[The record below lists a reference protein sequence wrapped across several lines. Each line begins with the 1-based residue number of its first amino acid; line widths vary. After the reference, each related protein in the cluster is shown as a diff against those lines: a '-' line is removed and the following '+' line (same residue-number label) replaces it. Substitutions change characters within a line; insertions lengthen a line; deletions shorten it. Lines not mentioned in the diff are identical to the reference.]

1 MKKLINWCFDIYKK
15 YKEFWNYLICGGLA
29 TVLNIGVFTVLNF
42 FLGVELY
49 QVSNV
54 ISILAAVFFQYFT
67 NRFFVFERKEQTRKE
82 VWSEFVKFMS
92 ARAVTALLDIGIM
105 FVGVSLSLINEII
118 MKIFTQVVV
127 IILNYI
133 FSKFLVFTS
142 KKVKKKANSESLEE
156 SR

>member
-15 YKEFWNYLICGGLA
+15 YKEIWNYLIFGGLA
-29 TVLNIGVFTVLNF
+29 TLLNVGVFVVLNF
-42 FLGVELY
+42 FLGVGLY

-67 NRFFVFERKEQTRKE
+67 NRFFVFERKKQTKKE
-82 VWSEFVKFMS
+82 IWSEFVKFMS
-92 ARAVTALLDIGIM
+92 ARAVTALLDMGIM
-105 FVGVSLSLINEII
+105 YVGVSLLLINEII

-142 KKVKKKANSESLEE
+142 KKEKNQVNSESL
-156 SR
+156 

>member
-15 YKEFWNYLICGGLA
+15 YKEIWNYLIFGGLA
-29 TVLNIGVFTVLNF
+29 TLLNVGVFVVLNF

-67 NRFFVFERKEQTRKE
+67 NRFFVFERKKQTKKE

-92 ARAVTALLDIGIM
+92 ARAVTALLDMGIM
-105 FVGVSLSLINEII
+105 YVGVSLLLINEII

-133 FSKFLVFTS
+133 FSKFLVFTN
-142 KKVKKKANSESLEE
+142 KKEKNQVNSESL
-156 SR
+156 

>member
-1 MKKLINWCFDIYKK
+1 MKKLINWCFDMYKK
-15 YKEFWNYLICGGLA
+15 YKEIWNYLIFGGLA
-29 TVLNIGVFTVLNF
+29 TLLNVGVFVVLNF

-67 NRFFVFERKEQTRKE
+67 NRFFVFERKKQTKKE

-92 ARAVTALLDIGIM
+92 ARAVTALLDMGIM
-105 FVGVSLSLINEII
+105 YVGVSLLLINEII

-133 FSKFLVFTS
+133 FSKFLVFTN
-142 KKVKKKANSESLEE
+142 KKEKNQVNSESL
-156 SR
+156 

>member
-15 YKEFWNYLICGGLA
+15 YKEIWNYLIFGGLA
-29 TVLNIGVFTVLNF
+29 TLLNVGVFVVLNF

-67 NRFFVFERKEQTRKE
+67 NRFFVFERKKQTKKE

-92 ARAVTALLDIGIM
+92 ARAASICSRENIL
-105 FVGVSLSLINEII
+105 
-118 MKIFTQVVV
+118 VV
-127 IILNYI
+127 
-133 FSKFLVFTS
+133 
-142 KKVKKKANSESLEE
+142 
-156 SR
+156 